1 MLSRSLRPPAFGR
14 PGRATEQCNQ
24 PWGCQ
29 WWQSRPRCK
38 ATNRS
43 QWSQAAVTAACKY
56 GLTSQVQLSSLLPV
70 RIPSGRGRV
79 GIPRV
84 PSSGVRAIKLIELAR
99 PRSAAAAGCD
109 CDCRQAVLYCNCVST
124 YVQLASY
131 SSAPKG
137 ACGGPSCARDR
148 IHAAY
153 SPEHC
158 SSAASPV
165 IHESAGHRAL
175 TTAPRAGPA
184 GLTDHRSL
192 RAPRIPW
199 LYRSGGECVGLHKRD
214 AMGTGR

>member
-43 QWSQAAVTAACKY
+43 QWSQAVTAACKH
-56 GLTSQVQLSSLLPV
+56 G
-70 RIPSGRGRV
+70 
-79 GIPRV
+79 
-84 PSSGVRAIKLIELAR
+84 

-109 CDCRQAVLYCNCVST
+109 CDRRQTVLYCNC
-124 YVQLASY
+124 VQLASY

-153 SPEHC
+153 RPEHC

-175 TTAPRAGPA
+175 TTPPRAGPA
-184 GLTDHRSL
+184 GSRTIVVCAHLASHGSIGPAVNVL
-192 RAPRIPW
+192 
-199 LYRSGGECVGLHKRD
+199 GLHKREG
-214 AMGTGR
+214 MGTGRFDARRDCSQLLVPRSSHPYSTCMGAVQYGGDGGWCCCCWFARPK